1 MTDQQLET
9 SNEIVSSDGI
19 FLRASDRSRFDYV
32 MRAVRESSQSL
43 ALSSNSEGVL
53 DHYGRLVLAKLRKTA
68 GLQVEVFLPQNTEQ
82 LLERFNQILSDI
94 SIEDARNPENSTA
107 PRRVLLAHDAKAI
120 SQRDLQ
126 LLARLVQDF
135 PGANVSLVMLVDKL
149 GMQLHE
155 RTLDSFGQRLV
166 RWPVET
172 PTRAEGDSLLNVA
185 RAMGCEIE
193 VKKILT
199 ATGYAEMKIA
209 PKPKKD
215 KPAETSSAQARF
227 EAQLA
232 VARKERQEQEDQA
245 EAERQRRTEPSF
257 DAATTAKPAL
267 EAAPRLGLVSRLLRW
282 IAALILMLT
291 VSIGVLILLFA
302 DKASPL
308 LANSPLLKDNLPTW
322 AMDALV
328 AVVGKPPTAKLE
340 EEKAAEAAQAAT
352 AAAPADA
359 AAPSVPAPAADSSTV
374 KAESAPAEV
383 KPDVPVAVPAQ
394 TEAKPEAKPDLKA
407 DPKGDTKAEPRPET
421 KAEVKPADAL
431 APRSERGV
439 DQLVRQT
446 KAGSFFVQ
454 HVSLG
459 SMAEAQEWRAQF
471 GALTKAMIV
480 AVNTQDK
487 GVKFA
492 VISGPFATRKEAE
505 TYAARN
511 GMPPDPWLRPVRS
524 LQTALL
530 PANR

>member
-1 MTDQQLET
+1 VTDQQLET

-19 FLRASDRSRFDYV
+19 FLRAADRSRFDYV
-32 MRAVRESSQSL
+32 MRSVRESSQSL
-43 ALSSNSEGVL
+43 ALSSTSDGLL
-53 DHYGRLVLAKLRKTA
+53 DHYGRLVLAKLRKTS
-68 GLQVEVFLPQNTEQ
+68 GLQIEVFLPQNTEQ

-94 SIEDARNPENSTA
+94 SIDNARNPENSTA

-126 LLARLVQDF
+126 LLARLVKDF

-149 GMQLHE
+149 GLQLHE
-155 RTLDSFGQRLV
+155 RALESFGQRLL

-172 PTRAEGDSLLNVA
+172 PTRAEGEALLQIA
-185 RAMGCEIE
+185 RAVGMEVE
-193 VKKILT
+193 VKKVLT
-199 ATGYAEMKIA
+199 ATGYAELKVT
-209 PKPKKD
+209 PKPKKEAS
-215 KPAETSSAQARF
+215 AEPSSAQARF

-232 VARKERQEQEDQA
+232 AARKERKQEEEQA

-257 DAATTAKPAL
+257 DAAPAAKPVL
-267 EAAPRLGLVSRLLRW
+267 EAVPKRGLFGRLLRW
-282 IAALILMLT
+282 AMALMLVLV
-291 VSIGVLILLFA
+291 VSLGVVLLLFA

-308 LANSPLLKDNLPTW
+308 LANSPLLKDNLPPW
-322 AMDALV
+322 AMHALV

-340 EEKAAEAAQAAT
+340 EQKAAAEAANANPATDTAGAT
-352 AAAPADA
+352 ATTPAPN
-359 AAPSVPAPAADSSTV
+359 PSVPAPAADSSNV
-374 KAESAPAEV
+374 KAESAPAI
-383 KPDVPVAVPAQ
+383 KPDAGAATAQ
-394 TEAKPEAKPDLKA
+394 TEAKPEAKPEA
-407 DPKGDTKAEPRPET
+407 KAETRADSKT
-421 KAEVKPADAL
+421 DSKPADAL

-505 TYAARN
+505 TYAGRT

-530 PANR
+530 PVGR

>member
-1 MTDQQLET
+1 MTDQQLEP
-9 SNEIVSSDGI
+9 SNDIVSSDGI
-19 FLRASDRSRFDYV
+19 FLRSADRSRFDYV

-43 ALSSNSEGVL
+43 ALSSNSDGVL
-53 DHYGRLVLAKLRKTA
+53 DHYGRLVLAKLRKTH

-135 PGANVSLVMLVDKL
+135 PGANVSLVMLIDKL

-172 PTRAEGDSLLNVA
+172 PTRAEGDALLNVA
-185 RAMGCEIE
+185 RAMGFEIE
-193 VKKILT
+193 VKKILA

-209 PKPKKD
+209 SKPKKE

-232 VARKERQEQEDQA
+232 AARKERQEQEEQA

-257 DAATTAKPAL
+257 DAATTAKPTL
-267 EAAPRLGLVSRLLRW
+267 EAAPKRGLLSRLLRW
-282 IAALILMLT
+282 TAALILMLA
-291 VSIGVLILLFA
+291 VSLGVLLLLFA

-308 LANSPLLKDNLPTW
+308 LANSPILKDNLPAW

-340 EEKAAEAAQAAT
+340 EQKAAESAT
-352 AAAPADA
+352 TAPPTDA
-359 AAPSVPAPAADSSTV
+359 AAPSVPAPAVDSSTV

-394 TEAKPEAKPDLKA
+394 TEAKPEAKPD
-407 DPKGDTKAEPRPET
+407 PKGEPKAEPKPET
-421 KAEVKPADAL
+421 KAEAKPADAL

-505 TYAARN
+505 TYAARS

-530 PANR
+530 PASR

>member
-1 MTDQQLET
+1 MTDQQLEP
-9 SNEIVSSDGI
+9 SNDIVSSDGI
-19 FLRASDRSRFDYV
+19 FLRSADRSRFDYV

-43 ALSSNSEGVL
+43 ALSSNSDGVL
-53 DHYGRLVLAKLRKTA
+53 DHYGRLVLAKLRKTP

-94 SIEDARNPENSTA
+94 SIEDARNAENTTA

-135 PGANVSLVMLVDKL
+135 PGANVSLVMLIDKL

-172 PTRAEGDSLLNVA
+172 PTRTEGDALLGVA
-185 RAMGCEIE
+185 RAMGFEVE
-193 VKKILT
+193 VKKILA

-209 PKPKKD
+209 PKPKKE

-232 VARKERQEQEDQA
+232 VARKERREQEDQA

-257 DAATTAKPAL
+257 DAAETAKPAP
-267 EAAPRLGLVSRLLRW
+267 EAAPKRGLLSRLLRW
-282 IAALILMLT
+282 TAALILMVA
-291 VSIGVLILLFA
+291 VSISVVLLLFA

-308 LANSPLLKDNLPTW
+308 LANSPILKDNLPTW

-328 AVVGKPPTAKLE
+328 AMVGKPPTAKLE
-340 EEKAAEAAQAAT
+340 EQKAAEAAEAT
-352 AAAPADA
+352 KTATPPDTAT
-359 AAPSVPAPAADSSTV
+359 PSVPAPAVDSSTV

-394 TEAKPEAKPDLKA
+394 TEAKPEAKPD
-407 DPKGDTKAEPRPET
+407 PKGEPKAEPRPST

-439 DQLVRQT
+439 DQLVQQT

-480 AVNTQDK
+480 AVNTTDK

-505 TYAARN
+505 TYAARS

-530 PANR
+530 PASR

>member
-1 MTDQQLET
+1 MTDQQLEP
-9 SNEIVSSDGI
+9 SKDIVSSDGI
-19 FLRASDRSRFDYV
+19 FLRNADRSRFDYV

-43 ALSSNSEGVL
+43 ALSSDSEGVL
-53 DHYGRLVLAKLRKTA
+53 DHYGRLVLAKLRKTP

-149 GMQLHE
+149 GTQLHE
-155 RTLDSFGQRLV
+155 RTLESFGQRLV

-172 PTRAEGDSLLNVA
+172 PTRAEGDALLSVA
-185 RAMGCEIE
+185 RAMGFEVE
-193 VKKILT
+193 VKKVLA

-209 PKPKKD
+209 PKPKKE

-232 VARKERQEQEDQA
+232 VARKERRDQEDQA
-245 EAERQRRTEPSF
+245 EAERQNRTEPSF
-257 DAATTAKPAL
+257 DAATTAKPAP
-267 EAAPRLGLVSRLLRW
+267 EAAPKRGLLSRLLRW
-282 IAALILMLT
+282 TAALILMLA
-291 VSIGVLILLFA
+291 VSLGVVLLLFA

-308 LANSPLLKDNLPTW
+308 LANSPILKDNLPTW

-340 EEKAAEAAQAAT
+340 EQKAAEAAAT
-352 AAAPADA
+352 APPSDA
-359 AAPSVPAPAADSSTV
+359 AAPSVPAPAVDSSPV
-374 KAESAPAEV
+374 KAESVPAEV
-383 KPDVPVAVPAQ
+383 KPDVPGAVPVQ
-394 TEAKPEAKPDLKA
+394 TEAKPEAKPD
-407 DPKGDTKAEPRPET
+407 PKGEPKGEPKAEPKPDT

-439 DQLVRQT
+439 DQLIRQT

-492 VISGPFATRKEAE
+492 VVSGPFATRKEAE
-505 TYAARN
+505 TYAARG

-530 PANR
+530 PASR

>member
-1 MTDQQLET
+1 VTDQQLEP
-9 SNEIVSSDGI
+9 SNDIVSSDGI
-19 FLRASDRSRFDYV
+19 FLRGADRSRFDYV

-43 ALSSNSEGVL
+43 ALSSNSDGVL
-53 DHYGRLVLAKLRKTA
+53 DHYGRLVLAKLRKTP

-94 SIEDARNPENSTA
+94 SIEDARKAENATA

-135 PGANVSLVMLVDKL
+135 PGANVSLVMLIDKL

-172 PTRAEGDSLLNVA
+172 PTRAEGDALLGVA
-185 RAMGCEIE
+185 RAMGFEIE
-193 VKKILT
+193 VKKILA

-209 PKPKKD
+209 PKPKKE

-245 EAERQRRTEPSF
+245 ELERQRRTEPSF
-257 DAATTAKPAL
+257 DAAATAKPAP
-267 EAAPRLGLVSRLLRW
+267 EAAPKRGLLSRLLRW
-282 IAALILMLT
+282 TTALILMLAI
-291 VSIGVLILLFA
+291 SLGVVLLLFA

-308 LANSPLLKDNLPTW
+308 LANSPILKDNLPTW

-340 EEKAAEAAQAAT
+340 EQKAAEAAEANT
-352 AAAPADA
+352 KAAPPDTAS
-359 AAPSVPAPAADSSTV
+359 PSVPALAADSSTV

-383 KPDVPVAVPAQ
+383 KPDVSVAVPAQ
-394 TEAKPEAKPDLKA
+394 TEAKPEAKPD
-407 DPKGDTKAEPRPET
+407 PKGEAKAEPRPGT

-439 DQLVRQT
+439 DQLVQQT

-480 AVNTQDK
+480 AVNTTDK

-505 TYAARN
+505 TYAARS

-530 PANR
+530 PASR

>member
-1 MTDQQLET
+1 MTDQQLEP
-9 SNEIVSSDGI
+9 SNDIVSSDGI
-19 FLRASDRSRFDYV
+19 FLRGADRSRFDYV

-43 ALSSNSEGVL
+43 ALSSNSDGVL
-53 DHYGRLVLAKLRKTA
+53 DHYGRLVLAKLRKTP

-94 SIEDARNPENSTA
+94 SIEDARNAENATA

-135 PGANVSLVMLVDKL
+135 PGANVSLVMLIDKL

-172 PTRAEGDSLLNVA
+172 PTRTEGDALLGVA
-185 RAMGCEIE
+185 RAMGFEIE
-193 VKKILT
+193 VKKILA

-209 PKPKKD
+209 PKPKKE
-215 KPAETSSAQARF
+215 KPPETSSAQARF

-257 DAATTAKPAL
+257 DAAATAKPVP
-267 EAAPRLGLVSRLLRW
+267 EAAPKRGLLGRLLRW
-282 IAALILMLT
+282 TAALILMLA
-291 VSIGVLILLFA
+291 VSLGVVLLLFA

-308 LANSPLLKDNLPTW
+308 LANSPILKDNLPTW

-340 EEKAAEAAQAAT
+340 EQKAAEAAAT
-352 AAAPADA
+352 ATPTDA
-359 AAPSVPAPAADSSTV
+359 AAPSVPAPAVDSSTV

-394 TEAKPEAKPDLKA
+394 TEAKPEAKPD
-407 DPKGDTKAEPRPET
+407 PKGEPKAEPRPST

-439 DQLVRQT
+439 DQLVQQT

-505 TYAARN
+505 TYAARS

-530 PANR
+530 PASR

>member
-1 MTDQQLET
+1 VTDQQLET
-9 SNEIVSSDGI
+9 SNDLVGSEGI
-19 FLRASDRSRFDYV
+19 FLRAADRSRFDYV
-32 MRAVRESSQSL
+32 IRAVRESSQSL

-53 DHYGRLVLAKLRKTA
+53 DHYGRLVLAKLRKTP

-94 SIEDARNPENSTA
+94 SIEDARNPDNSLA

-120 SQRDLQ
+120 NQRDLQ

-155 RTLDSFGQRLV
+155 RTLDSFGQRLL

-172 PTRAEGDSLLNVA
+172 PTRAEGDALLNLA
-185 RAMGCEIE
+185 RAMGREVE
-193 VKKILT
+193 VKKVLA
-199 ATGYAEMKIA
+199 ATGYAEIKIA
-209 PKPKKD
+209 PKPKKEST
-215 KPAETSSAQARF
+215 AEPSSAQARF

-232 VARKERQEQEDQA
+232 AARKERQQLEEQA
-245 EAERQRRTEPSF
+245 EAEAERKRRTEPSF
-257 DAATTAKPAL
+257 DAAPAAKPVL
-267 EAAPRLGLVSRLLRW
+267 EAAPKRGLLGRLIRW
-282 IAALILMLT
+282 FAALMLLLV
-291 VSIGVLILLFA
+291 VSLGVVVMLFA

-308 LANSPLLKDNLPTW
+308 LANSPILKDNLPPW
-322 AMDALV
+322 AMAALV
-328 AVVGKPPTAKLE
+328 SVVGKLPTAQLE
-340 EEKAAEAAQAAT
+340 EQKAAAAAS
-352 AAAPADA
+352 AAAPAEPPT
-359 AAPSVPAPAADSSTV
+359 PSDPAPAVDSSLV
-374 KAESAPAEV
+374 KAEPAP
-383 KPDVPVAVPAQ
+383 VPVKTEAVAAPAQ

-407 DPKGDTKAEPRPET
+407 ETRADSKAESKPES
-421 KAEVKPADAL
+421 KPSDAL

-471 GALTKAMIV
+471 GALTKAMIA
-480 AVNTQDK
+480 AVNTPDK

-505 TYAARN
+505 TYAART

-530 PANR
+530 PASR

>member
-1 MTDQQLET
+1 
-9 SNEIVSSDGI
+9 
-19 FLRASDRSRFDYV
+19 
-32 MRAVRESSQSL
+32 
-43 ALSSNSEGVL
+43 
-53 DHYGRLVLAKLRKTA
+53 
-68 GLQVEVFLPQNTEQ
+68 
-82 LLERFNQILSDI
+82 
-94 SIEDARNPENSTA
+94 
-107 PRRVLLAHDAKAI
+107 
-120 SQRDLQ
+120 
-126 LLARLVQDF
+126 VQDF

-155 RTLDSFGQRLV
+155 RTLESFGQRLV

-172 PTRAEGDSLLNVA
+172 PTRAEGDALLNVA
-185 RAMGCEIE
+185 RAMGFEVE
-193 VKKILT
+193 VKKVLA

-209 PKPKKD
+209 PKPKKE

-257 DAATTAKPAL
+257 DATTTAKPAL
-267 EAAPRLGLVSRLLRW
+267 EAAPKRGLLSRLMRW
-282 IAALILMLT
+282 IAALILMLA
-291 VSIGVLILLFA
+291 VSLGVVLLLFA

-308 LANSPLLKDNLPTW
+308 LATSPILKDNLPTW

-340 EEKAAEAAQAAT
+340 EQKAAEAATSAPPTDAAT
-352 AAAPADA
+352 
-359 AAPSVPAPAADSSTV
+359 PSVPAPAVDSSTV

-394 TEAKPEAKPDLKA
+394 TEAKPEAKPD
-407 DPKGDTKAEPRPET
+407 PKGEPKGEPKAEPKPET

-505 TYAARN
+505 TYAARS

-530 PANR
+530 PASR